1 MKDFKIIEE
10 GDLSMLE
17 SSVNIYIH
25 LGYTPV
31 GCPIKTEN
39 GYAQS
44 LYRDD
49 IDLN

>member
-10 GDLSMLE
+10 SDLSMLE

-25 LGYTPV
+25 IGYVPV
-31 GCPIKTEN
+31 GSPIKTED
-39 GYAQS
+39 GYSQA